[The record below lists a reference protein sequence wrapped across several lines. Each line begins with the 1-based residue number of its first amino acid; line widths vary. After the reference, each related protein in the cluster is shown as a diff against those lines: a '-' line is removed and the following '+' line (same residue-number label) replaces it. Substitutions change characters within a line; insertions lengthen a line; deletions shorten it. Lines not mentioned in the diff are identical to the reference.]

1 MARVW
6 QVQTSFNRGE
16 LDPRLVGRKD
26 LQAYYSG
33 ARVAQNVV
41 TLIQGGLRRRNGTKF
56 LYSDTDGRIFNFSF
70 STSVNYALLF
80 TNLQIRVFKNGV
92 SQATIVS
99 PYTLAQVK
107 QIDYI
112 QSADT
117 ALIFHPDV
125 QSQELSRTSD
135 IAWAIGG
142 ITFVN
147 QPQYDFN
154 DTDSPPPTSAVQRI
168 TFGNYRE
175 GDRYKV
181 SLEGVLS
188 DEIAFAGDDATN
200 SDNIRVAMTDMI
212 NTAGEGTITVAN
224 TTSPNVFSVTLS
236 GGSAKDWDLLTVV
249 PTNTADAQFQGL
261 VTELTA
267 GVSRAEDVWS
277 TARGWPSVA
286 TFHEA
291 RLWLGGT
298 NFRPATIWG
307 SKVNFFFDFKAGK
320 ARDDEG
326 IDVTLDTDQVNAV
339 TALFSNRT
347 LQVFTSGGEFSV
359 GTSPITPANIAV
371 LPQTNYGT
379 KRVRPVTVDGL
390 TLFIQ
395 RTGKS
400 IRNFFFSD
408 DSKSYDSASVSV
420 LASHLVA
427 NPTAMAVSRGT
438 SEVDANYV
446 YIVNDDGTMVV
457 YNSMIS
463 EDVQGFTRWVT
474 DGLQQSIAVVDDLL
488 YTYTK
493 RTINGADVYF
503 LESED
508 PTLTTDASAT
518 ASSTNTLTG
527 LAHLNGATIDVIA
540 DGAYM
545 GEFVVSGG
553 QVIINRQATL
563 ITGGLNFTPI
573 IESMPLN
580 IPLQNGP
587 NAALPK
593 RIVRAGI
600 ELFESNGA
608 LVNGQRI
615 ADKTMGVDV
624 FSSPSPKTGLESMF
638 LQGWSVEATL
648 TITQDEPVPLTV
660 LAAYLEVSV

>member
-80 TNLQIRVFKNGV
+80 TDLQIRVFKNGV

-135 IAWAIGG
+135 IAWSIGG

-154 DTDSPPPTSAVQRI
+154 DTDSPAPTSAVQRI

-503 LESED
+503 LECED
-508 PTLTTDASAT
+508 PALTTDASAT

-553 QVIINRQATL
+553 EVIINRQATL

>member
-56 LYSDTDGRIFNFSF
+56 IYSDTDGRIFNFSF

-80 TNLQIRVFKNGV
+80 TDLQIRVFKNGV

-135 IAWAIGG
+135 IAWSIGG

-154 DTDSPPPTSAVQRI
+154 DTDSPAPTSAVQRI

-503 LESED
+503 LECED
-508 PTLTTDASAT
+508 PALTTDASAT

-553 QVIINRQATL
+553 EVIINRQATL